1 MPTYTSG
8 SDTFGYGASTDYRIA
23 ALQGEFQNGG
33 SQVWLPLNLTYSFP
47 TGASYFDRGLDY
59 GKGEIKAGWFPLNA
73 EQKTAVRKA
82 LDTWSAVAGITFTEV
97 ADGATV
103 GDLRFGFSW
112 AVSGTTLG
120 WGYYPVSGSASAGD
134 VWLNAS
140 TASQAFGPS
149 GGSLGTYNYT
159 SASGFHTLVHE
170 IGHALGLSHPFVKS
184 GETHGTA
191 PLPAAEDHLGNTVM
205 SYSQYGHY
213 AIPSTPMPY
222 DILAIQYLYT
232 PNYLYKTGSDTY
244 SFDIDEIQLLT
255 IWDAGGVDTIAATNN
270 KGLTNLGN
278 AYYGVTIDLREGKG
292 SSIGFVSRDFAESG
306 APLSPWR
313 NNLASPNIFI
323 AYGCV
328 IENAVGTS
336 FPDTLVGNASK
347 NKLTGGLDSDNID
360 GGTGVDTSI
369 YSSSRGAY
377 IVTQTS
383 TGWAV
388 KDGFTSLN
396 LRNGQSVQYADTLK
410 NIERLKFSDVSLALD
425 IDGNAGSVAKILGAV
440 FGKAE
445 VTNKSYVGIGLSLLD
460 NGTSSS
466 TLAQLA
472 LEAKLGKGFSNTAL
486 VNLLYQNVLNQVP
499 SSGEL
504 NTYLNLLN
512 AGAYTAASLTVAAAE
527 SSFNSTNINLTGLSS
542 TGIEYL

>member
-1 MPTYTSG
+1 MPTYTSASPVG
-8 SDTFGYGASTDYRIA
+8 GYPVSGDYRIA
-23 ALQGEFQNGG
+23 SLQGEFQNG
-33 SQVWLPLNLTYSFP
+33 SPAIWLPLNLTYSFP

-82 LDTWSAVAGITFTEV
+82 LDTWSTVAGITFTEV
-97 ADGATV
+97 ADGTTV

-120 WGYYPVSGSASAGD
+120 WAYHPASGSASAGD
-134 VWLNAS
+134 IWLNAS
-140 TASQAFGPS
+140 TASQAFSPS
-149 GGSLGTYNYT
+149 SGSLGTYNYT

-184 GETHGTA
+184 GETRGTA

-232 PNYLYKTGSDTY
+232 PNYFHKTGSDTY

-278 AYYGVTIDLREGKG
+278 AYYGATIDLREGKG
-292 SSIGFVSRDFAESG
+292 SSIGFVSKDFAESG

-313 NNLASPNIFI
+313 NNIASPNIFI

-328 IENAVGTS
+328 IENAEGTN

-360 GGTGVDTSI
+360 GGAGIDTSI
-369 YSSSRGAY
+369 YSSSRSAY

-383 TGWAV
+383 TGWTV

-396 LRNGQSVQYADTLK
+396 RYGQSVQYADTLK

-440 FGKAE
+440 FGKTE

-460 NGTSSS
+460 NGMPYP

-472 LEAKLGKGFSNTAL
+472 LESKLGKNFSHTAL
-486 VNLLYQNVLNQVP
+486 VNLLYQNLFAQAP
-499 SSGEL
+499 TSGEL

-512 AGAYTAASLTVAAAE
+512 AGAFTAASLTVSAAE
-527 SSFNSTNINLTGLSS
+527 SSLNTANVNLMGLAS
-542 TGIEYL
+542 TGIEYS